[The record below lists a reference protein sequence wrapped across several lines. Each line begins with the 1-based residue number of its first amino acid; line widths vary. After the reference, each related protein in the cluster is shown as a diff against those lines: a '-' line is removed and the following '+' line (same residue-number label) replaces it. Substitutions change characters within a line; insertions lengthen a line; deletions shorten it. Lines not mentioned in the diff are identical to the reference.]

1 MQKRKTEMKTSVKR
15 KVLYTHTHIVQEV
28 QNKLKIGSEKKDA
41 QYSATFFRTY
51 TGPKETLIWM
61 VSEAIAEGSFFHA
74 AVGPEKSAH
83 SHSPAVFSKD
93 ECCAIA
99 QPQSF
104 PYINATKSCFSN

>member
-1 MQKRKTEMKTSVKR
+1 MKTSVKR
-15 KVLYTHTHIVQEV
+15 KVLYAHTHIVQEV
-28 QNKLKIGSEKKDA
+28 QNKLKIASKKKKMRNT
-41 QYSATFFRTY
+41 QPLFFSTY

-61 VSEAIAEGSFFHA
+61 ASEAIAEDSFFHA